1 MERKRVS
8 ASNIRSVGYE
18 ASSQT
23 LEVEFTSGNIVQ
35 YTRVS
40 PEVHRRLMNSPSPGS
55 YFKDNIEEEYTARRL
70 R

>member
-8 ASNIRSVGYE
+8 ASNIRSVGYD
-18 ASSQT
+18 AASQT
-23 LEVEFTSGNIVQ
+23 LEVEFASGSIVQ
-35 YTRVS
+35 YSRVS

-55 YFKDNIEEEYTARRL
+55 YLKDNIEEEYTARRI